1 MFRAAAALAAM
12 LLGAAAA
19 HAAEPPLGDPMRPF
33 GAGPPAGS
41 AETAPSRPRFVLT
54 AVLIAPA
61 RRVAVVNGAPRL
73 EGETVDGA
81 TIVAIE
87 RGAVR
92 LREGGVERVVSLGRH
107 GAAREGPQG
116 ESVP

>member
-1 MFRAAAALAAM
+1 VLI
-12 LLGAAAA
+12 GAPAA

-33 GAGPPAGS
+33 GARPAGAA
-41 AETAPSRPRFVLT
+41 AESVPSKPRFVLT
-54 AVLIAPA
+54 AVLIAPS

-73 EGETVDGA
+73 EGEAVDGA

-87 RGAVR
+87 PRAVR
-92 LREGGVERVVSLGRH
+92 LRERGVERVVTLGRH
-107 GAAREGPQG
+107 DAGRESQQG